1 MFPFTGTGLTVKP
14 PQTIFVLHV
23 CALLQIDDIKLEELI
38 YTIEF
43 VQTIFNEKIYT
54 VPLKSKLPPSRETR
68 VSSLETSVSSRESL
82 VSREFHRDLFTM
94 PPH

>member
-54 VPLKSKLPPSRETR
+54 VPLKSKLPPSGATR
-68 VSSLETSVSSRESL
+68 I
-82 VSREFHRDLFTM
+82 VSRATGIASRATQIASRAMVRNL
-94 PPH
+94 